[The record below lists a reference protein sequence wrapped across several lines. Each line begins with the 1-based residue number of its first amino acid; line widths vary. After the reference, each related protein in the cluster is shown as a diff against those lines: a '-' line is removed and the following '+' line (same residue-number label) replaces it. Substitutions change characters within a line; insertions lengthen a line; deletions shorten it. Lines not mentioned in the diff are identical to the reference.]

1 MSKEDAFPHFVEYS
15 PKEAGVFKGF
25 IQRAKRDNPM
35 GAAVDVHKVS
45 DYKNMRMFS
54 TPDGLAGYAV
64 NKEGESPNLET
75 ERKILAKNPF
85 DEPKAPG
92 KPDIVD
98 WDKVLKNINLI
109 LKYKSIFIEFLK
121 IF

>member
-1 MSKEDAFPHFVEYS
+1 MTQAKVGKLTPLKE
-15 PKEAGVFKGF
+15 
-25 IQRAKRDNPM
+25 
-35 GAAVDVHKVS
+35 
-45 DYKNMRMFS
+45 YKFRVR
-54 TPDGLAGYAV
+54 AV

-109 LKYKSIFIEFLK
+109 LKYKSIFIEF
-121 IF
+121 F